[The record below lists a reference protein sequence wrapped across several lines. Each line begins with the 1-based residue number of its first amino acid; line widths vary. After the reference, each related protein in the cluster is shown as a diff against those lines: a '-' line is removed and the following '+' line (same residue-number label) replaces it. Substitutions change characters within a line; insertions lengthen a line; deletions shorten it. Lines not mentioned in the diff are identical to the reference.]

1 MFLSYPHVLLLLLLP
16 EQLDLASVMEGIVAR
31 QDALAQQV
39 AELSVQLQQC
49 VERKA
54 DISLAWM

>member
-1 MFLSYPHVLLLLLLP
+1 LVLLLLLLLLP
-16 EQLDLASVMEGIVAR
+16 AQLDLASVMEGIVAR

-39 AELSVQLQQC
+39 ADLSVQLQQC